1 MFIKKTKKVSSESK
15 EKKADKKLTKDKTT
29 GGKENIFQIV
39 SRVKN
44 EIINR
49 VLIRPLI
56 TEKATNLSAIGKY
69 LFEVAPKAN
78 KTDIKK
84 AIKFLYKVNPIKVNI
99 IKVRGKKVRYGKARG
114 KTKNWKKAIVTLKKG
129 EKIEFTEK

>member
-44 EIINR
+44 EIISR

-78 KTDIKK
+78 KADIKK